1 MAGKGSLM
9 PEGKEMKLTGQS
21 VLITGASRGIG
32 EAAARA
38 FAKAGAKVMLAAR
51 STTEIERIAA
61 EIGGRAQAIA
71 CDVADFSQ
79 VKAAVEATVAAFGR
93 LDVFIG
99 NAGVIGPLG
108 PLEEADPEEWGQVID
123 INLKGVF
130 NGMKAA
136 APVMLAQ
143 GSGTIITVS
152 SGAAHNAVDGWSAYC
167 SSKAGAYMLT
177 RCGHVEYGPKGLRI
191 VGLSPGPV
199 ATDMQRTIKDS
210 GVSHVARL
218 DWSVHIPPEWPAEA
232 LLWMCGPDADEFL
245 GKDVSL
251 REEGIRKR
259 VGLI

>member
-1 MAGKGSLM
+1 VTGEGSLM
-9 PEGKEMKLTGQS
+9 LERDKMKLTGQS

-51 STTEIERIAA
+51 STTEIKRIAA
-61 EIGGRAQAIA
+61 EIGGGAQAIA
-71 CDVADFSQ
+71 CDVADFAQ

-108 PLEEADPEEWGQVID
+108 PLEEADPEGWGQVID
-123 INLKGVF
+123 IDLKGVF

-143 GSGTIITVS
+143 GGGTIITVS

-167 SSKAGAYMLT
+167 ASKAGAYMLT
-177 RCGHVEYGPKGLRI
+177 RCGHVEYGPRGLRI
-191 VGLSPGPV
+191 LGLSPGTV
-199 ATDMQRTIKDS
+199 ATDMQRTIKES

>member
-1 MAGKGSLM
+1 M
-9 PEGKEMKLTGQS
+9 PEGEKMQLTGQS

-51 STTEIERIAA
+51 STAEIERIAS
-61 EIGGRAQAIA
+61 EIGNGAQAIA
-71 CDVADFSQ
+71 CDVADFAQ
-79 VKAAVEATVAAFGR
+79 VKVALDSTIAAFGR

-108 PLEEADPEEWGQVID
+108 PLDEADPDDWGQVID

-136 APVMLAQ
+136 APVMLSQ
-143 GSGTIITVS
+143 GGGTIITIS

-167 SSKAGAYMLT
+167 ASKAGAYMLT
-177 RCGHVEYGPKGLRI
+177 RCGHVEYGPRGLR
-191 VGLSPGPV
+191 VLGLSPGTV
-199 ATDMQRTIKDS
+199 ATDMQRTIKKS

-251 REEGIRKR
+251 RDEGIRKR

>member
-1 MAGKGSLM
+1 M
-9 PEGKEMKLTGQS
+9 PEGEKMQLTGQS

-51 STTEIERIAA
+51 STAEIERIAS
-61 EIGGRAQAIA
+61 EIGNGAQAIA
-71 CDVADFSQ
+71 CDVADFAQ
-79 VKAAVEATVAAFGR
+79 VKVALDATIAAFGR

-108 PLEEADPEEWGQVID
+108 PLDEADPDDWGQVID

-136 APVMLAQ
+136 APVMLSQ
-143 GSGTIITVS
+143 GGGTIITIS

-167 SSKAGAYMLT
+167 ASKAGAYMLT
-177 RCGHVEYGPKGLRI
+177 RCGHVEYGPRGLR
-191 VGLSPGPV
+191 VLGLSPGTV
-199 ATDMQRTIKDS
+199 ATDMQRTIKKS

-251 REEGIRKR
+251 RDEGIRKR

>member
-1 MAGKGSLM
+1 VAGKGSLM
-9 PEGKEMKLTGQS
+9 LERDMMKLTGQS

-51 STTEIERIAA
+51 STAEIERIAA
-61 EIGGRAQAIA
+61 EIGGGAQAIA
-71 CDVADFSQ
+71 CDVTDFDQ
-79 VKAAVEATVAAFGR
+79 VKAAVDATVAAFGR

-108 PLEEADPEEWGQVID
+108 PLEEADPEDWGQVID

-136 APVMLAQ
+136 APAMLSQ
-143 GSGTIITVS
+143 GGGTIITIS
-152 SGAAHNAVDGWSAYC
+152 SGAAHNPVDGWSAYC
-167 SSKAGAYMLT
+167 ASKAGAYMLT
-177 RCGHVEYGPKGLRI
+177 RCGHVEYGPRGLR
-191 VGLSPGPV
+191 VLGLSPGTV

>member
-9 PEGKEMKLTGQS
+9 LERDKMKLTGQS
-21 VLITGASRGIG
+21 VSITGASRGIG

-51 STTEIERIAA
+51 STAEIERIAA
-61 EIGGRAQAIA
+61 EIGGGAQAIA
-71 CDVADFSQ
+71 CDVADFDQ
-79 VKAAVEATVAAFGR
+79 VKAAVDATVAAFGR

-108 PLEEADPEEWGQVID
+108 PLEEADPEDWGQVID

-130 NGMKAA
+130 IGMKAA
-136 APVMLAQ
+136 APAMLSQ
-143 GSGTIITVS
+143 GGGTIITIS

-167 SSKAGAYMLT
+167 ASKAGAYMLT
-177 RCGHVEYGPKGLRI
+177 RCGHVEYGPRGIRVL
-191 VGLSPGPV
+191 GLSPGTV

>member
-1 MAGKGSLM
+1 M
-9 PEGKEMKLTGQS
+9 
-21 VLITGASRGIG
+21 
-32 EAAARA
+32 
-38 FAKAGAKVMLAAR
+38 
-51 STTEIERIAA
+51 
-61 EIGGRAQAIA
+61 
-71 CDVADFSQ
+71 ADFSQ

-191 VGLSPGPV
+191 VGLSPGTV

>member
-1 MAGKGSLM
+1 MAGKGLLM
-9 PEGKEMKLTGQS
+9 PEGKDMKLTGQS

-38 FAKAGAKVMLAAR
+38 LAQAGAQVMMAVRRTA
-51 STTEIERIAA
+51 EIERKAA
-61 EIGGRAQAIA
+61 EIGGGAQAIA
-71 CDVADFSQ
+71 CDVADFAQ
-79 VKAAVEATVAAFGR
+79 VKAAVDATLAAFNR

-108 PLEEADPEEWGQVID
+108 PLEEADPDEWGQVID

-130 NGMKAA
+130 NGMKAV
-136 APVMLAQ
+136 APVMVKQ

-177 RCGHVEYGPKGLRI
+177 RCGHVEYAPKGLRI
-191 VGLSPGPV
+191 LGLSPGTV

-232 LLWMCGPDADEFL
+232 LIWMCGPDADEFL

>member
-1 MAGKGSLM
+1 M
-9 PEGKEMKLTGQS
+9 PEGEKMQMTGQS

-51 STTEIERIAA
+51 STAEIERIAS
-61 EIGGRAQAIA
+61 EIGNGAQAIA
-71 CDVADFSQ
+71 CDVADFAQ
-79 VKAAVEATVAAFGR
+79 VKVALDATIAAFGR

-108 PLEEADPEEWGQVID
+108 PLDEADPDDWGQVID

-136 APVMLAQ
+136 APVMLSQ
-143 GSGTIITVS
+143 GGGTIITIS

-167 SSKAGAYMLT
+167 ASKAAAYMLT
-177 RCGHVEYGPKGLRI
+177 RCGHVEYGPRGLR
-191 VGLSPGPV
+191 VLGLSPGTV
-199 ATDMQRTIKDS
+199 ATDMQRTIKKS

-251 REEGIRKR
+251 RDEGIRKR

>member
-1 MAGKGSLM
+1 VAGKGSLM
-9 PEGKEMKLTGQS
+9 LERDKMKLTGQS

-38 FAKAGAKVMLAAR
+38 FAKAGVKVMLAAR
-51 STTEIERIAA
+51 STVEIERIAA
-61 EIGGRAQAIA
+61 EIGGGAQAIA
-71 CDVADFSQ
+71 CDVADFDQ
-79 VKAAVEATVAAFGR
+79 VKAAVDATVAAFGR

-99 NAGVIGPLG
+99 NAGVIGSLG
-108 PLEEADPEEWGQVID
+108 PLEEADPDDWGQVID

-136 APVMLAQ
+136 APVMLSQ
-143 GSGTIITVS
+143 GGGTIITVS
-152 SGAAHNAVDGWSAYC
+152 SGAAHRAVDGTSAYC
-167 SSKAGAYMLT
+167 ASKAGAYMLT
-177 RCGHVEYGPKGLRI
+177 RCGHVEYGARGIRVL
-191 VGLSPGPV
+191 GLSPGTV

-210 GVSHVARL
+210 GASQGARL
-218 DWSVHIPPEWPAEA
+218 DWSVHIPPAWPAEA

>member
-1 MAGKGSLM
+1 
-9 PEGKEMKLTGQS
+9 MKLTGKS

-38 FAKAGAKVMLAAR
+38 FAKAGAKIMLAAR
-51 STTEIERIAA
+51 STAEIERIAA
-61 EIGGRAQAIA
+61 EIGNGAKAIA
-71 CDVADFSQ
+71 CDVADYAQ
-79 VKAAVEATVAAFGR
+79 VEAAVAATVEAFGR

-130 NGMKAA
+130 NGMKAS
-136 APVMLAQ
+136 APVMLKQ

-152 SGAAHNAVDGWSAYC
+152 SGAAHNAVEGWSGYC

-177 RCGHVEYGPKGLRI
+177 RCGHVEYGPRGLRI
-191 VGLSPGPV
+191 LGLSPGTV

>member
-1 MAGKGSLM
+1 M
-9 PEGKEMKLTGQS
+9 PEGEKMQLTGQS

-51 STTEIERIAA
+51 STAEIERIAS
-61 EIGGRAQAIA
+61 EIGNGAQAIA
-71 CDVADFSQ
+71 CDVADFAQ
-79 VKAAVEATVAAFGR
+79 VKVALDATIAAFGR

-108 PLEEADPEEWGQVID
+108 PLDEADPDDWGQVID

-136 APVMLAQ
+136 APVMLSQ
-143 GSGTIITVS
+143 GGGTIITIS

-167 SSKAGAYMLT
+167 ASKAGAYMLT
-177 RCGHVEYGPKGLRI
+177 RCGHVEYGPRGLR
-191 VGLSPGPV
+191 VLGLSPGTV
-199 ATDMQRTIKDS
+199 ATDMQRTIKKS

-251 REEGIRKR
+251 RDEGIRKR
-259 VGLI
+259 VGLL

>member
-1 MAGKGSLM
+1 VAGEGSLM
-9 PEGKEMKLTGQS
+9 PEGEKMQMTGQS

-51 STTEIERIAA
+51 STAEIERIAS
-61 EIGGRAQAIA
+61 EIGNGAQAIA
-71 CDVADFSQ
+71 CDVADFAQ
-79 VKAAVEATVAAFGR
+79 VKVALDATIAAFGR

-108 PLEEADPEEWGQVID
+108 PLDEADPDDWGQVID

-136 APVMLAQ
+136 APVMLSQ
-143 GSGTIITVS
+143 GGGTIITIS

-167 SSKAGAYMLT
+167 ASKAGGYMLT
-177 RCGHVEYGPKGLRI
+177 RCGHVEYGPRGLR
-191 VGLSPGPV
+191 VLGLSPGTV
-199 ATDMQRTIKDS
+199 ATDMQRTIKKS

-251 REEGIRKR
+251 RDEGIRKR

>member
-1 MAGKGSLM
+1 VAGKGSLM
-9 PEGKEMKLTGQS
+9 LERDMMKLTGQS

-51 STTEIERIAA
+51 STAEIERIAA
-61 EIGGRAQAIA
+61 EIGGGAQAIA
-71 CDVADFSQ
+71 CDVADFDQ
-79 VKAAVEATVAAFGR
+79 VKAAVDATVAAFGR
-93 LDVFIG
+93 LDVVIG

-108 PLEEADPEEWGQVID
+108 PLEEADPEDWGQVID

-136 APVMLAQ
+136 APAMLSQ
-143 GSGTIITVS
+143 GGGTIITIS
-152 SGAAHNAVDGWSAYC
+152 SGAAHNPVDGWSAYC
-167 SSKAGAYMLT
+167 ASKAGAYMLT
-177 RCGHVEYGPKGLRI
+177 RCGHVEYGPRGLR
-191 VGLSPGPV
+191 VLGLSPGTV

>member
-1 MAGKGSLM
+1 VAGEGSLM
-9 PEGKEMKLTGQS
+9 PEGEKMQLTGQS

-51 STTEIERIAA
+51 STAEIERIAS
-61 EIGGRAQAIA
+61 EIGNGAQAIA
-71 CDVADFSQ
+71 CDVADFAQ
-79 VKAAVEATVAAFGR
+79 VKVALDATIAAFGR

-108 PLEEADPEEWGQVID
+108 PLDEADPDDWGQVID

-136 APVMLAQ
+136 APVMLSQ
-143 GSGTIITVS
+143 GGGTIITIS

-167 SSKAGAYMLT
+167 ASKAGAYMLT
-177 RCGHVEYGPKGLRI
+177 RCGHVEYGPRGLR
-191 VGLSPGPV
+191 VLGLSPGTV
-199 ATDMQRTIKDS
+199 ATDMQRTIKKS

-251 REEGIRKR
+251 RDEGIRKR

>member
-1 MAGKGSLM
+1 
-9 PEGKEMKLTGQS
+9 MKLTGKS

-38 FAKAGAKVMLAAR
+38 FAKAGAKIMLAAR
-51 STTEIERIAA
+51 STAEIERIAA
-61 EIGGRAQAIA
+61 EIGNGASAIA
-71 CDVADFSQ
+71 CDVADYAQ
-79 VKAAVEATVAAFGR
+79 VEAAVAATVEAFGR

-108 PLEEADPEEWGQVID
+108 PLEEANPEEWGQVID

-136 APVMLAQ
+136 APVMLKQ

-152 SGAAHNAVDGWSAYC
+152 SGAARNAVDGWSGYC

-177 RCGHVEYGPKGLRI
+177 RCGHVEYGPRGLRI
-191 VGLSPGPV
+191 LGLSPGTV

-218 DWSVHIPPEWPAEA
+218 DWSVHIPPAWPAEA

>member
-1 MAGKGSLM
+1 MAGKGLLM
-9 PEGKEMKLTGQS
+9 PEGKDMKLTGQS

-38 FAKAGAKVMLAAR
+38 FAKAGAKVMMAVR
-51 STTEIERIAA
+51 STAEIERIAA
-61 EIGGRAQAIA
+61 EIGGGAQAIA
-71 CDVADFSQ
+71 CDVADFAQ
-79 VKAAVEATVAAFGR
+79 VKAAVDATLAAFNR

-108 PLEEADPEEWGQVID
+108 PLEEADPKEWGQVID

-143 GSGTIITVS
+143 GSGTIITIS
-152 SGAAHNAVDGWSAYC
+152 SGAAHNAVDGWSTYC
-167 SSKAGAYMLT
+167 SSKAGAFMLT
-177 RCGHVEYGPKGLRI
+177 RCGHGEYGPKGLRI
-191 VGLSPGPV
+191 LGLSPGTV

-232 LLWMCGPDADEFL
+232 LIWMCGPDADEFL